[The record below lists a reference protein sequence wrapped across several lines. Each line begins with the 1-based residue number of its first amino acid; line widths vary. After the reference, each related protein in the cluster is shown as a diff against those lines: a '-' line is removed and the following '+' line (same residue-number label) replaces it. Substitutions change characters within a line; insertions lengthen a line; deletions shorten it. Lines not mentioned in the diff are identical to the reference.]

1 VLDYAIIP
9 VYQRLRSQVASMND
23 LITIKGGREGLRMLL
38 NAEAEW
44 SALLVDLTE
53 QLRQRGSFFAGAKLV
68 VDVGDRQID
77 EAQFNELLALMQQHG
92 VEPETINAAAR
103 ESRNAARAAGIA
115 ARPAPQPLQR
125 PAGATESDALLLTRT
140 VRSGQVVRHHGHLTL
155 VGDVNPGAEI
165 IAVGSVIV
173 WGRLRGVV
181 HAGALG
187 DTHAIVC
194 AIELRPTQLRIAD
207 QFARTPEGAS
217 THVPEVARLDQG
229 QIVVEAWDVF
239 RKGTG

>member
-1 VLDYAIIP
+1 
-9 VYQRLRSQVASMND
+9 MND
-23 LITIKGGREGLRMLL
+23 LITIKGGRDGLRMLL

-44 SALLVDLTE
+44 TALLSDLAE
-53 QLRQRGSFFAGAKLV
+53 QLRQRGGFFAGARVV
-68 VDVGDRQID
+68 VDIGDRQLN
-77 EAQFNELLALMQQHG
+77 EAQFNELLGLMQQHG

-125 PAGATESDALLLTRT
+125 PVGSSESDALLLLRT

-187 DTHAIVC
+187 DTSALVC
-194 AIELRPTQLRIAD
+194 ALELRPTQLRIAE
-207 QFARTPEGAS
+207 QFARTPDGTA
-217 THVPEVARLDQG
+217 THVPEVARIDQG
-229 QIVVEAWDVF
+229 QIVVEAWDMF
-239 RKGTG
+239 RRATG